1 MTSPPAA
8 DKIRRAY
15 RRGASVA
22 HAVADHL
29 AAAELDFLAIERAVR
44 LDLDEQLGVGGRTLS
59 PTVGPNMSA

>member
-44 LDLDEQLGVGGRTLS
+44 LDLDEQLGVSKALLVAD
-59 PTVGPNMSA
+59 VGPNMLA